1 MEWGVSEMG
10 YLLLAILSSM
20 LISVIMRVSEKYS
33 RNRLSMLAMNYV
45 MCGAMACAFTGS
57 IQLFPAD
64 GQLPSALA
72 LGVLNGVLYLGGF
85 VLLQWNISKNGVV
98 LPSTFMKLGV
108 IVPTLA
114 AITVFGEVPRWTQ
127 IIGILAAIA
136 AIFLIQGEGKK
147 EAKSISGLVI
157 LLLSGGFTDTLAK
170 VYDVY
175 GPAQLKDHFL
185 LYTFAVALILC
196 TVLCIVKKQKL
207 GWMDVLFGLVIG
219 IPNYFSARFLLLA
232 VQNVPAVVAYP
243 SYSVGGIVAVTLAGM
258 LLFKEKL
265 SKRKLAAMGVILA
278 ALALLNI

>member
-1 MEWGVSEMG
+1 MV
-10 YLLLAILSSM
+10 YLLLAILCST
-20 LISVIMRVSEKYS
+20 LISVLMRFSEKYS
-33 RNRLSMLAMNYV
+33 HNRVSLLAVNYV
-45 MCGAMACAFTGS
+45 MCGGLACAYTGS

-64 GQLPSALA
+64 GQLPAALG
-72 LGVLNGVLYLGGF
+72 LGVLNGLLYLSGF

-98 LPSTFMKLGV
+98 LPSTFMRLGV

-127 IIGILAAIA
+127 IVGVLMAVA
-136 AIFLIQGEGKK
+136 AIFMIQGKGGK
-147 EAKSISGLVI
+147 EAKSIGGLVI
-157 LLLSGGFTDTLAK
+157 LLLCGGLTDTLAK

-196 TVLCIVKKQKL
+196 AVLCIVKKQKL
-207 GWMDVLFGLVIG
+207 GWMDVLFGLIIG

-232 VQNVPAVVAYP
+232 VQSVPAVVAYP
-243 SYSVGGIVAVTLAGM
+243 TYSVGGIIALTLAGV
-258 LLFKEKL
+258 LLFREKL
-265 SKRKLAAMGVILA
+265 SRRKMAALGVIVA

>member
-1 MEWGVSEMG
+1 MG

-20 LISVIMRVSEKYS
+20 LISVLMRVSEKYS
-33 RNRLSMLAMNYV
+33 RNRLSMLAFNYV

-57 IQLFPAD
+57 VQLVPAD
-64 GQLPSALA
+64 PQLPRALA
-72 LGVLNGVLYLGGF
+72 LGAFNGVLFLGGF

-127 IIGILAAIA
+127 IIGILVAIA
-136 AIFLIQGEGKK
+136 AIFMIQGEREK
-147 EAKSISGLVI
+147 ETKSIAGLVI
-157 LLLSGGFTDTLAK
+157 LLLSGGLTDTLAK

-175 GPAQLKDHFL
+175 GPSRLKDHFL

-196 TVLCIVKKQKL
+196 VALCIVRREKL
-207 GWMDVLFGLVIG
+207 GWMDVLFGLMIG
-219 IPNYFSARFLLLA
+219 VPNYFSARFLLLA
-232 VQNVPAVVAYP
+232 VQSVPAVIAYP

-258 LLFKEKL
+258 ILFKERL
-265 SKRKLAAMGVILA
+265 SRRKLAALGMILA
-278 ALALLNI
+278 ALAMLNL